1 MRRTLITLTTMV
13 ALMASTALAD
23 GLGTMTDDERA
34 AFRAEVKQY
43 LIENPEVL
51 MEAMQVLQDRQDKL
65 AADQDQKTLSDNK
78 DFLFN
83 DPDSWVGGNPD
94 GNITVVEFMDY
105 RCGYC
110 RKAYAEVADLV
121 KSDGNIRFV
130 VKEFPILGDDS
141 VASAR
146 FAIAMRILHG
156 DDAYAATHDALIN
169 LRGTPDADTLGRLA
183 VQMGYDAQPVLDMMN
198 AEKVTAIIAAN
209 HAVAAQLNITG
220 TPTFV
225 VDNTLLRGYL
235 PEEDMKKIIEKERA
249 S

>member
-13 ALMASTALAD
+13 ALMASTALAG